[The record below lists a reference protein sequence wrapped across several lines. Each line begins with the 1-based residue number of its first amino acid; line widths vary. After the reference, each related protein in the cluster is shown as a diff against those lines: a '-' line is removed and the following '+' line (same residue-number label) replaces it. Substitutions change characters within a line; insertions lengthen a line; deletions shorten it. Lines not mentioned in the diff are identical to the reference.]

1 MTDPIVFLPGHLC
14 TGALYA
20 PQIAALA
27 PRGIA
32 TQVVMLTGQDTMAA
46 MAEAVLAQAPPRF
59 ALCGLSMGGYVAFE
73 VMRRA
78 PQRVARLALLDTTT
92 RPDTPERAGLRRSDI
107 ARVEEGGIEALLPDL
122 PRRWLHPD
130 RIDDPGWRE
139 RVFAMAREVGAG
151 AQRRQACAIFGR
163 QDDRRLLP
171 AIAVPTLVL
180 CGAQDVATPPEVH
193 REMAAA
199 IPGARLEIIEGC
211 GHLSTIEAPDIVR
224 RALDAWLTLGVT
236 GGRSRQQIRAMRRD
250 R

>member
-1 MTDPIVFLPGHLC
+1 MTDPVVFLPGHLC

-27 PRGIA
+27 PQGVA
-32 TQVVMLTGQDTMAA
+32 TQVVMLTGQDSMAA
-46 MAEAVLAQAPPRF
+46 MADAVLAQAPPRF

-73 VMRRA
+73 IMRRA
-78 PQRVARLALLDTTT
+78 PGRVSRLALLDTTA
-92 RPDTPERAGLRRSDI
+92 RPDTPERAGMRRADI
-107 ARVEEGGIEALLPDL
+107 SLVEQGGIEALLPDL

-130 RIDDPGWRE
+130 RQSDPAWRE

-163 QDDRRLLP
+163 HDDRRIL
-171 AIAVPTLVL
+171 ASIAVPTLVL
-180 CGAQDVATPPEVH
+180 CGAQDPATPPEVH

-211 GHLSTIEAPDIVR
+211 GHLSTIEAPDAVTA
-224 RALDAWLTLGVT
+224 ALERWLGLRPAG
-236 GGRSRQQIRAMRRD
+236 GGR
-250 R
+250 

>member
-1 MTDPIVFLPGHLC
+1 MTDPVVFLPGHLC

-27 PRGIA
+27 PRGVA
-32 TQVVMLTGQDTMAA
+32 TQVVMLTGQDSMAG

-78 PQRVARLALLDTTT
+78 PGRITRLALLDTTA
-92 RPDTPERAGLRRSDI
+92 RPDTPERAGVRRADI
-107 ARVEEGGIEALLPDL
+107 SLVEQGGIEALLPDL

-130 RIDDPGWRE
+130 RQRDPAWCE
-139 RVFAMAREVGAG
+139 RIYAMAREVGAE

-163 QDDRRLLP
+163 RDDRRVL
-171 AIAVPTLVL
+171 ASIAAPTLVL
-180 CGAQDVATPPEVH
+180 CGAEDIATPPDAH
-193 REMAAA
+193 REMAEA

-211 GHLSTIEAPDIVR
+211 GHLSTLEAPEAVTEALERWLGLRPARAARGAQRGRPR
-224 RALDAWLTLGVT
+224 R
-236 GGRSRQQIRAMRRD
+236 R
-250 R
+250 

>member
-1 MTDPIVFLPGHLC
+1 MTDPVVFLPGHLC

-27 PRGIA
+27 PQGVA

-78 PQRVARLALLDTTT
+78 PGRVTRLALLDTSA
-92 RPDTPERAGLRRSDI
+92 RPDTPERAGVRRADI
-107 ARVEEGGIEALLPDL
+107 SLVEQGGIQALLPDL

-130 RIDDPGWRE
+130 RQTDHVWRE
-139 RVFAMAREVGAG
+139 RVFAMAREVGAE

-163 QDDRRLLP
+163 QDDRRILS

-180 CGAQDVATPPEVH
+180 CGAQDIATPPEAH
-193 REMAAA
+193 REMAAGIA
-199 IPGARLEIIEGC
+199 GARLAIIERC
-211 GHLSTIEAPDIVR
+211 GHLSTLEAPEVVTEALETWLGLRRARAMSGVR
-224 RALDAWLTLGVT
+224 RGTP
-236 GGRSRQQIRAMRRD
+236 RR